1 MVFSPSFVATVSNII
16 KEYHSRVGRSL
27 FTNKDNNKV
36 VRFRVCENV
45 TNVSIA
51 AHV

>member
-1 MVFSPSFVATVSNII
+1 MVFSPSFVSTVSNII